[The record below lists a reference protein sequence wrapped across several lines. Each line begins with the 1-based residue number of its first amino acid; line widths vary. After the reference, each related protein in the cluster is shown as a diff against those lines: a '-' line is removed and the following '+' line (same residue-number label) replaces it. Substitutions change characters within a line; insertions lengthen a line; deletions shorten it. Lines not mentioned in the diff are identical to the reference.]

1 MIWSVKLY
9 RMGWTRPLVLAR
21 GPLPFLALLPL
32 VLCVSTAFATSAVEH
47 RGVVF
52 VSLGDLLDAH
62 VLNGTWELTNSGR
75 TIDVRMARRR
85 VQFVEGGD
93 RVVVD
98 GGAETTLR
106 SPVLVLDGD
115 HYVPAEECAPRLGY
129 AYESKPTPTL
139 VLGERR
145 LKLEVEPLR
154 LPHFKTSVEG
164 FRPVRR
170 GVVLTT
176 PLPVRRR
183 LHADAPAEEL
193 PVGTGLLVRREVHL
207 DGVPHAIVTRSDES
221 LQSYGVA
228 LDALNAASREST
240 LDDTHLGRV
249 FKRLGVLADHSSAIN
264 HGPRTKL
271 PRTVSITVDLCW
283 SLRPYERDFFR
294 FVPRVAKLNG
304 DASITLFVTGRWLEQ
319 HPEEIERL
327 IELSREPGV
336 GVKWAMHSWVHPK
349 QRPFMNAYS
358 PEQVC
363 GDNLRV
369 EAELLRWGIVP
380 SIFYRFPGLVHDEP
394 RLRAILDLDLISVD
408 CDSWVASMRRGRAPH
423 HLWPSDGSILLIHG
437 NGNEA
442 VGIPRLYEWMIENPG
457 WKWGPLND
465 FVSAAD
471 VEADRQATQPA
482 TRPTRFPGFERRDQ
496 RRAPPT
502 DR

>member
-1 MIWSVKLY
+1 
-9 RMGWTRPLVLAR
+9 MGWTRPLAR
-21 GPLPFLALLPL
+21 ARLRLPFLALLPL
-32 VLCVSTAFATSAVEH
+32 VLCVSTAFATHAVEH

-52 VSLGDLLDAH
+52 VSLPDLLDEAA
-62 VLNGTWELTNSGR
+62 LNGTWELTNSDR
-75 TIDVRMARRR
+75 TIDVRLANRR

-98 GGAETTLR
+98 GGTETMLR
-106 SPVLVLDGD
+106 SPVLVLGGE
-115 HYVPAEECAPRLGY
+115 HYVPAEECAPHLGY
-129 AYESKPTPTL
+129 AYESKPLPTL

-154 LPHFKTSVEG
+154 LPHFKTSVEA

-176 PLPVRRR
+176 PLPVRRS
-183 LHADAPAEEL
+183 LHADAPPEEL
-193 PVGTGLLVRREVHL
+193 PAGTGLLVRREVRL

-221 LQSYGVA
+221 LETYAVP
-228 LDALNAASREST
+228 LDVLNAASRERT

-249 FKRLGVLADHSSAIN
+249 FKRLADLAHHSSAIN
-264 HGPRTKL
+264 HGPRVKL
-271 PRTVSITVDLCW
+271 PRTVSVTVDLCW

-294 FVPRVAKLNG
+294 FVPRIAKLNG
-304 DASITLFVTGRWLEQ
+304 DAWITLFVTGRWLEQ
-319 HPEEIERL
+319 HPEEVERL

-336 GVKWAMHSWVHPK
+336 GVTWALHSWVHPK

-358 PEQVC
+358 PEQVRD
-363 GDNLRV
+363 DNLRV

-394 RLRAILDLDLISVD
+394 RLRAMLDLDLISVD
-408 CDSWVASMRRGRAPH
+408 CDSWVASMHRGRAPH

-457 WKWGPLND
+457 WKWGPLSQ
-465 FVSAAD
+465 FVSTDDA
-471 VEADRQATQPA
+471 EADRQT
-482 TRPTRFPGFERRDQ
+482 TRPTCFPEFDRRGP
-496 RRAPPT
+496 RRAPAT